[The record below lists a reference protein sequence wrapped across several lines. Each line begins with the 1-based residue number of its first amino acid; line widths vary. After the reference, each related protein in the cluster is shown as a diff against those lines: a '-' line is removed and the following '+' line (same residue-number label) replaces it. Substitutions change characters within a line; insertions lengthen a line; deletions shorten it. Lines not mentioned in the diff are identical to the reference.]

1 MSVGVD
7 IESCSPSSPPKR
19 DGDQKI
25 VPELQLRHFFCL
37 VKIPQWNQELLRS
50 LVVSNAS
57 DFALEY
63 TGETEMRTIL
73 LRSTAGLAM
82 LLAPSAAFAACN
94 LADANAEQQLSQIEG
109 INSAEYGGVRR
120 DVREL
125 RSAAMVLQRYGKDPA
140 CEQVVSAMNEILRD
154 PGASATL
161 RNGAM
166 SPTTPA
172 APADGAAAPADGTT
186 QAPAATGDQTA
197 AVPPAQGMTMDQRRT
212 GAVPLAERKAALSA
226 SELIGTDVYGPDN
239 NSLGEIDDIV
249 VSPDNTPAYALI
261 SYGGFLG
268 MGEEQTAVPVNSIRF
283 SEHNYA
289 FVNFNADQLKAAPK
303 FQRGTSDWWG
313 NEQWRKDNDT
323 YYNSLNQ

>member
-1 MSVGVD
+1 
-7 IESCSPSSPPKR
+7 
-19 DGDQKI
+19 
-25 VPELQLRHFFCL
+25 
-37 VKIPQWNQELLRS
+37 
-50 LVVSNAS
+50 
-57 DFALEY
+57 
-63 TGETEMRTIL
+63 MRTVL
-73 LRSTAGLAM
+73 LSSATGLAM
-82 LLAPSAAFAACN
+82 LLAPSAAFAACT
-94 LADANAEQQLSQIEG
+94 LGDANAEKELSQIEG
-109 INSAEYGGVRR
+109 INSGDYGAVRR
-120 DVREL
+120 DAREL
-125 RSAAMVLQRYGKDPA
+125 RSAALVLQRYGKDDA
-140 CEQVVSAMNEILRD
+140 CTQVVTAMNEMLRD
-154 PGASATL
+154 PAASATM
-161 RNGAM
+161 RNSA
-166 SPTTPA
+166 TAPA
-172 APADGAAAPADGTT
+172 APADGAAAPADSTA

-197 AVPPAQGMTMDQRRT
+197 AIPAAPGMTMDQRRT

-283 SEHNYA
+283 SEDNYA

-313 NEQWRKDNDT
+313 NEQWRKDNET